1 MSPHRCCPAPH
12 FAGKD
17 GRPGPPG
24 PQGPAG
30 KDGKPWKDL
39 GEKPAPLPKS
49 TLPEPAKDIAREP
62 APHEGAEAGGTKKG
76 KKGKKL
82 TRSHAVLA
90 RLQTQHE
97 RLVAQRIRHRQR
109 VLRESM
115 FHAFAV
121 RSDLAKAVRAWGMGR
136 VFVRVEQGASFPLPL
151 ISARAQPDLYMVH
164 GLYFP

>member
-1 MSPHRCCPAPH
+1 M
-12 FAGKD
+12 
-17 GRPGPPG
+17 
-24 PQGPAG
+24 
-30 KDGKPWKDL
+30 KDL
-39 GEKPAPLPKS
+39 GEKPEPL
-49 TLPEPAKDIAREP
+49 PAKDLAREP
-62 APHEGAEAGGTKKG
+62 APLEGAEAGGTKKG
-76 KKGKKL
+76 NTPEAGGTNKGKGKGKKL

-109 VLRESM
+109 VLRENM
-115 FHAFAV
+115 FHTLAV
-121 RSDLAKAVRAWGMGR
+121 RSDFAKAVRTWGMGR